1 MTPAMDSP
9 TPPATTRA
17 RLVAAAREEFVEHG
31 FAGTDSNKISRRAG
45 FAPQTFYRWFSDK
58 IDIFLAVYKGWEREE
73 GVNIGRLIGRRATG
87 AVLAEALIAHQG
99 AYRIFRRGL
108 KTLTLQDDRV
118 REARAASRRRQIA
131 QIAHWSA
138 PRPAPAPEA
147 IAVRLLEL
155 ERLADAVAEGEFAD
169 IGFGEAE
176 ARVRLAE
183 IFDELR

>member
-1 MTPAMDSP
+1 MMAGMDTP
-9 TPPATTRA
+9 TPSSTTRA
-17 RLVAAAREEFVEHG
+17 RLVAAAKDEFVEHG
-31 FAGTDSNKISRRAG
+31 FAGTDSNKIARRAG
-45 FAPQTFYRWFSDK
+45 FAPQTFYRWFKDK
-58 IDIFLAVYKGWEREE
+58 TDIFLAVYRGWEREE
-73 GVNIGRLIGRRATG
+73 GVTIGRLIGQRAMG
-87 AVLAEALIAHQG
+87 AALAEALIVHQG
-99 AYRIFRRGL
+99 AYRVFRRGL

-176 ARVRLAE
+176 ARARLAE

>member
-1 MTPAMDSP
+1 MDPPP
-9 TPPATTRA
+9 TSLTTRA
-17 RLVAAAREEFVEHG
+17 RLVAAAKEEFVDRG
-31 FAGTDSNKISRRAG
+31 FAGTDSNKIARRAG
-45 FAPQTFYRWFSDK
+45 FAPQTFYRWFKDK
-58 IDIFLAVYKGWEREE
+58 TDIFLAVYRSWEREE
-73 GVNIGRLIGRRATG
+73 GVTIGRLIAQRAAG
-87 AVLAEALIAHQG
+87 AALAEALIAHQG
-99 AYRIFRRGL
+99 AYRVFRRGL
-108 KTLTLQDDRV
+108 KTLTLQDGRV

-169 IGFGEAE
+169 IGFGEDQ
-176 ARVRLAE
+176 ARLRLAE